1 MENNDALKEIDV
13 NNRSCFYFEDIMRVL
28 IIYKILILIIF
39 YLTKNR
45 MKIHRNIFWFMTFYT
60 KLLWVQNICVLGL
73 IK

>member
-45 MKIHRNIFWFMTFYT
+45 MKIHRNIF
-60 KLLWVQNICVLGL
+60 
-73 IK
+73 